1 VGEVVLHQ
9 LLHQLLLAAVVVPV
23 ELGELG
29 YLVVPLAQVVLDCQH
44 FKEILEFQYLM
55 ELLDQH
61 QEDILLV
68 VEVVEIIQELVLNLA
83 AMVAV
88 EKDRQDLLLEL

>member
-83 AMVAV
+83 ALVAV